1 MRDIKRIT
9 RYGFTAAAMAFSMM
23 LMGPVQA
30 KAAYVVKHTEGCEP
44 GCSDG
49 RKNMDKDAIKEAL
62 LNQKDIKLE
71 SGKTYY
77 LYGPLDAVDGASID
91 ATGATIV
98 CEKVILHNDAKT
110 TDSIKDFSINGGTW
124 KRSPTSNSD
133 GTSFRFHYG
142 DNLKFTNMTIE
153 SANMENHAIE
163 LVACKNVLI
172 DNCTITGQGT
182 GGKKSVEEQI
192 QIDVAT
198 PRTAPFLKSAGKSNL
213 LDGTGC
219 ENITINNCTVK
230 GCRAVC
236 ANYDKTKKKYANK
249 YHKNI
254 KVTNCDLTGETAEG
268 LMIFNTKGVT
278 VKNNTIISNA
288 PKSRKYFS
296 PGLHLQ
302 VYGNG
307 KGGFDKGKVNITGN
321 TIKGGMCGAFISAN
335 TSKTRFGK
343 ITFKNNK
350 VYSKAGKQGAYHI
363 DTYKKL
369 TDKGNKSKKW

>member
-1 MRDIKRIT
+1 M
-9 RYGFTAAAMAFSMM
+9 FFAAAAMAFSMM

-30 KAAYVVKHTEGCEP
+30 KAATVTIAHDPDCKP
-44 GCSDG
+44 GSEYKYSDT
-49 RKNMDKDAIKEAL
+49 KKIKDA
-62 LNQKDIKLE
+62 LE
-71 SGKTYY
+71 RGDSVILKSGDEFY
-77 LYGPLDAVDGASID
+77 LDGPLDAYDGTSID
-91 ATGATIV
+91 ATGATILCNKAAV
-98 CEKVILHNDAKT
+98 HNKT
-110 TDSIKDFSINGGTW
+110 ESKSISNFSITGGTW
-124 KRSPTSNSD
+124 LRASGSNFD
-133 GTSFRFHYG
+133 GTTFRFHYG
-142 DNLKFTNMTIE
+142 DNLKFTGMTIKA
-153 SANMENHAIE
+153 SNIENHAIE
-163 LVACKNVLI
+163 LVACKNVII
-172 DNCTITGQGT
+172 DDCTVEGQGS

-198 PRTAPFLKSAGKSNL
+198 PRTAPFLKNENSGL